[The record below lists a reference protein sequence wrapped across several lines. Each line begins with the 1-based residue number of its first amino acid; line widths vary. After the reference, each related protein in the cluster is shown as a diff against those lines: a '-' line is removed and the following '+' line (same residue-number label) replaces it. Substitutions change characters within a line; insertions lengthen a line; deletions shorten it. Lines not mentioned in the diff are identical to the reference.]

1 MILGFDKQFNFE
13 SLAMNFV
20 LDHGIIPLLKSQLQV
35 WRRASLFQG
44 DNGCFRLTTES
55 ILTSVNSTTGSH

>member
-35 WRRASLFQG
+35 WASLFQG
-44 DNGCFRLTTES
+44 DNGCFHLTTES